1 MKCKQCGGKP
11 KNSHAI
17 LTYIQTD
24 RLGCDRMI
32 VTKRVQCQKC
42 VECGH
47 SWIN

>member
-17 LTYIQTD
+17 LTYISKE
-24 RLGCDRMI
+24 RLGKDRGL
-32 VTKRVQCQKC
+32 VTKHVECQKC

-47 SWIN
+47 SWIQ